1 MPRKAKS
8 ANSDSQ
14 SEAVEAALRK
24 NRRGRRGRRHRGR
37 AGINEKIRQLIRHS
51 KEQGYLTFD
60 DINEALPES
69 VENQEE
75 IDNVL
80 SILQNLEIEILEP
93 DQVDDF
99 KQRMEEAEEEETR
112 SSQHD
117 ILDDPVRMYLK
128 QMGQVPLLTREQEV
142 EISKRIENAEL
153 KAQTALFEASAVGA
167 YIATLG
173 AKLLTREERFDRI
186 VIDKK
191 IDSREAYFKSLPK
204 LVETTQKAEAG
215 VAEAWQEYLKA
226 RTEADR
232 KRILSKFRKRENLLR
247 ANFSKFF
254 FKLKVYEE
262 YLEQLQPALS
272 EIENLNAQLERAK
285 HPKTKKDAAIDTKAI
300 QARFKQL
307 EAAQRIAPAQLLA
320 VVAQTM
326 VHVREAHKAKTE
338 MVEANLRLVISIAKK
353 YTNRGLSFLD
363 LIQEGNMGLMKAV
376 EKFEYRRGYK
386 FSTYATWWIRQAIT
400 RSIADQARTIRI
412 PVHMIE
418 TLNKVMQVQKQLLQE
433 FGHEPTPEEVA
444 DEMNLP
450 VERVQQIMKM
460 AQQPI
465 SLQSPVGDGD
475 DTSFGDFIE
484 DKSAENPYDM
494 TAFSLLREKIIDV
507 LDSLT
512 ERERRVLSLRF
523 GLVDGYSR
531 TLEEVGKQFKVTR
544 ERIRQIEA
552 KALRKMRHPTRIRQL
567 HGFFDAEQIDNAQ
580 NLMKVAAT
588 PLSARSPVQR
598 AGAFPLY
605 RPSPRPTLPFLWH
618 RTPPSRSWEWAP
630 RNSSSSW
637 SSCSCSSAA
646 PSFPVSPRASASRSK
661 NSRRLPRMSPKPR
674 SQPPKPPRRKSPL
687 RLLPPPPRPPDP
699 LPATAVER
707 RPRRARWRAFLLPT
721 PPSDCTRRPSTAS
734 RGPRWISLVD
744 TPKRR
749 RFVSVGETPPPS
761 LPRAPQTWRTFS
773 VIFRT
778 TSASISAPPTH
789 SFTSRARESS
799 CGSHPSSHSTPPRAR
814 CSPWA
819 TKPNACSAAPRVTSP
834 PSAR

>member
-1 MPRKAKS
+1 MPRKSKRADT
-8 ANSDSQ
+8 AP
-14 SEAVEAALRK
+14 SEAVEAVLARTPVP
-24 NRRGRRGRRHRGR
+24 GEPVPEGAEITAPG
-37 AGINEKIRQLIRHS
+37 GINEKIRQLIRLS

-93 DQVDDF
+93 DQVEDY
-99 KQRMEEAEEEETR
+99 KQRQEEAEEEESRT
-112 SSQHD
+112 SQSD

-142 EISKRIENAEL
+142 EISKRIETAEL
-153 KAQTALFEASAVGA
+153 KAQEVLFQAAAVGA
-167 YIATLG
+167 YIAKLG
-173 AKLLTREERFDRI
+173 AKLLNREERFDRI

-191 IDSREAYFKSLPK
+191 IESRDSYFKTLPK
-204 LVETTQKAEAG
+204 LVESTQKGVAG
-215 VAEAWQEYLKA
+215 VAEAWAESLKA
-226 RTEADR
+226 KTDSER
-232 KRILSKFRKRENLLR
+232 KKILSKFRKRETALR
-247 ANFSKFF
+247 AHFPKFY

-262 YLEQLQPALS
+262 YLEQLRPVLDAIALYH
-272 EIENLNAQLERAK
+272 NQLDRAK
-285 HPKTKKDAAIDTKAI
+285 HPKTKKDAAINPRTLQTKLRQI
-300 QARFKQL
+300 
-307 EAAQRIAPAQLLA
+307 EIEQRIPPAQLAELISR
-320 VVAQTM
+320 TL

-433 FGHEPTPEEVA
+433 YGHEPTPDEVA

-494 TAFSLLREKIIDV
+494 TAYSLLREKIIDV
-507 LDSLT
+507 LDTLT

-523 GLVDGYSR
+523 GLIDGYSR

-567 HGFFDAEQIDNAQ
+567 HGFFNAEQIDNAQ
-580 NLMKVAAT
+580 NLLKMAV
-588 PLSARSPVQR
+588 SARQQGP
-598 AGAFPLY
+598 
-605 RPSPRPTLPFLWH
+605 
-618 RTPPSRSWEWAP
+618 
-630 RNSSSSW
+630 
-637 SSCSCSSAA
+637 
-646 PSFPVSPRASASRSK
+646 
-661 NSRRLPRMSPKPR
+661 
-674 SQPPKPPRRKSPL
+674 
-687 RLLPPPPRPPDP
+687 LLPM
-699 LPATAVER
+699 L
-707 RPRRARWRAFLLPT
+707 
-721 PPSDCTRRPSTAS
+721 
-734 RGPRWISLVD
+734 RG
-744 TPKRR
+744 
-749 RFVSVGETPPPS
+749 
-761 LPRAPQTWRTFS
+761 
-773 VIFRT
+773 
-778 TSASISAPPTH
+778 
-789 SFTSRARESS
+789 
-799 CGSHPSSHSTPPRAR
+799 
-814 CSPWA
+814 
-819 TKPNACSAAPRVTSP
+819 
-834 PSAR
+834 

>member
-1 MPRKAKS
+1 MSRKAKS
-8 ANSDSQ
+8 SSEGH
-14 SEAVEAALRK
+14 SEAVEAALAK
-24 NRRGRRGRRHRGR
+24 TNASNDPAAGADIPAG
-37 AGINEKIRQLIRHS
+37 GINEKIRQLIRLS

-93 DQVDDF
+93 DQVDDY
-99 KQRMEEAEEEETR
+99 KQRQEEAEEEESR

-153 KAQTALFEASAVGA
+153 KAQEALFQASIVGG
-167 YIATLG
+167 YIVSLG
-173 AKLLTREERFDRI
+173 QKLIDRQERFDRV

-191 IDSREAYFKSLPK
+191 IDSREAYFKGLEK
-204 LVETTQKAEAG
+204 LVQTTRKAEES
-215 VAEAWQEYLKA
+215 VAESWEEYLKA
-226 RTEADR
+226 RSEADR
-232 KRILSKFRKRENLLR
+232 KKVLAKHKKRESLLR
-247 ANFSKFF
+247 ANFGKFF

-262 YLEQLQPALS
+262 YLELIRPVLE
-272 EIENLNAQLERAK
+272 EIESLQVQLERAK
-285 HPKTKKDAAIDTKAI
+285 NPKTKKDAAIDAKLVH
-300 QARFKQL
+300 ARLKQI
-307 EAAQRIAPAQLLA
+307 EAAQRISPSELLE
-320 VVAQTM
+320 VVAQTR

-523 GLVDGYSR
+523 GLIDGYSR

-588 PLSARSPVQR
+588 SGLPGRPLPGQ
-598 AGAFPLY
+598 
-605 RPSPRPTLPFLWH
+605 
-618 RTPPSRSWEWAP
+618 
-630 RNSSSSW
+630 
-637 SSCSCSSAA
+637 
-646 PSFPVSPRASASRSK
+646 
-661 NSRRLPRMSPKPR
+661 
-674 SQPPKPPRRKSPL
+674 
-687 RLLPPPPRPPDP
+687 LPPGFPGMPP
-699 LPATAVER
+699 LP
-707 RPRRARWRAFLLPT
+707 
-721 PPSDCTRRPSTAS
+721 
-734 RGPRWISLVD
+734 G
-744 TPKRR
+744 K
-749 RFVSVGETPPPS
+749 
-761 LPRAPQTWRTFS
+761 
-773 VIFRT
+773 
-778 TSASISAPPTH
+778 H
-789 SFTSRARESS
+789 
-799 CGSHPSSHSTPPRAR
+799 
-814 CSPWA
+814 
-819 TKPNACSAAPRVTSP
+819 
-834 PSAR
+834 